1 MRNLDLKLYI
11 YMCVCVYI
19 YIHIYICIYI
29 CMRIYLN
36 KFIYVFVGHGIYE
49 RRLWKLRKTS
59 YRRRKYSPKAQDS
72 ALMFDITRD

>member
-1 MRNLDLKLYI
+1 
-11 YMCVCVYI
+11 
-19 YIHIYICIYI
+19 
-29 CMRIYLN
+29 MRIYLN